1 MGITPQAVGKHLKKA
16 RAAGFL
22 EEAEL
27 ALTEKGQRYAGKIAT
42 EERF

>member
-27 ALTEKGQRYAGKIAT
+27 SLTERGQRYAEKISI